1 MFTGIVQ
8 GQFELGRV
16 DLSAEDYGQIGVRLP
31 PELRKGLKQGD
42 SIAIDGTCLTVRDLP
57 SDLVLLDV
65 IKSTLVRTIADS
77 YKQGDRVNA
86 ERSLKLGSEVGGH
99 EVSGHVDTCAVVE
112 RIEKTQGNTCVFF
125 RLGEKWSRYVFPQG
139 FVAINGVS
147 LTISDCLEG
156 GSLFSVWLIP
166 ETLEATN
173 LGDLVK
179 GARVN
184 IEIHRGVQVV
194 VDTIEESVNR
204 FLQSALEEG
213 KLDASLFDQLTHLQR
228 FLTTGASSDDEK

>member
-1 MFTGIVQ
+1 MQ
-8 GQFELGRV
+8 GKFELGLV
-16 DLSAEDYGQIGVRLP
+16 DLSEEGYGQIGVKLP
-31 PELRKGLKQGD
+31 PRLREALRQGD
-42 SIAIDGTCLTVRDLP
+42 SIAIDGTSLTARELAP
-57 SDLVLLDV
+57 DLVVLDV
-65 IKSTLVRTIADS
+65 VRSTLSRTIVGS
-77 YKQGDRVNA
+77 YKPGDRVNV
-86 ERSLKLGSEVGGH
+86 ERSLQLGSEVGGH

-125 RLGEKWSRYVFPQG
+125 RLDEKWSRYVFPQG

-166 ETLEATN
+166 ETLEVTN
-173 LGDLVK
+173 LGDLAE

-184 IEIHRGVQVV
+184 IEIHRGIQVV
-194 VDTIEESVNR
+194 VDTIEQSVNR

-213 KLDASLFDQLTHLQR
+213 KLDASLLDQLTHVQR
-228 FLTTGASSDDEK
+228 FLTTGSGGDDEK